1 MIIHPS
7 SLEIRAKQTRGTI
20 AAHTGV
26 LSMLSSVRTRKGVH
40 ASDVVLILAA
50 ASFLVVGLSVMLLAA

>member
-1 MIIHPS
+1 
-7 SLEIRAKQTRGTI
+7 
-20 AAHTGV
+20 
-26 LSMLSSVRTRKGVH
+26 MLSSVRTRKGVH